1 MRFAGIME
9 NDFTDGIG
17 ICVSFWTQGCPYH
30 CNGCQNP
37 QTWDFNG
44 GSELPDNYIDII
56 IKLLHKRFKHNLSI
70 LGGEPLCQ
78 QNNQIVFNLLKAVKE
93 FDNTIKTYVWTGNIF
108 ENLMKENN
116 SCLQY
121 IDVLIDGQF
130 DLNHRDTTLWLRGS
144 PNQRIIDVQNSLKE
158 NRIIQITREGVK

>member
-70 LGGEPLCQ
+70 LGGEPLC
-78 QNNQIVFNLLKAVKE
+78 A
-93 FDNTIKTYVWTGNIF
+93 DGNRQ
-108 ENLMKENN
+108 
-116 SCLQY
+116 SGA
-121 IDVLIDGQF
+121 GQA
-130 DLNHRDTTLWLRGS
+130 LSAGAGA
-144 PNQRIIDVQNSLKE
+144 
-158 NRIIQITREGVK
+158 EGKICPSGAAEPKGRR